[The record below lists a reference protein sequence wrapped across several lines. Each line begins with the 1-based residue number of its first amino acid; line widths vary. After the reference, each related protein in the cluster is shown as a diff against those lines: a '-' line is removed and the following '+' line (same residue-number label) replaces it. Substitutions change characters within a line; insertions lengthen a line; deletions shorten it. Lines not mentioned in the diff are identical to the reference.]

1 MDAERLMLV
10 AGVAAFALT
19 IHWVRSREL
28 RERYA
33 IGWISLSV
41 VLLISGFFPDLLKRL
56 AELCHLQYPSAVLFL
71 ALGAIY
77 TFSFF
82 VTVSLSHEHRRSV
95 RLSQEVAL
103 LEQRVRML
111 EAERDEFR
119 EPHRNVPHASAAL
132 EDASCP

>member
-10 AGVAAFALT
+10 AGIAAFALT

-41 VLLISGFFPDLLKRL
+41 LLLIAGLFPDILKRL

-111 EAERDEFR
+111 EAERDAFPVRHEA
-119 EPHRNVPHASAAL
+119 VSHAIAL
-132 EDASCP
+132 EDASYP

>member
-10 AGVAAFALT
+10 AGIAAFALT

-41 VLLISGFFPDLLKRL
+41 LLLIAGLFPDILKRL

-82 VTVSLSHEHRRSV
+82 VTVSLSHEHRRNV

-111 EAERDEFR
+111 EAERETLPLR
-119 EPHRNVPHASAAL
+119 HEAVTHAGML
-132 EDASCP
+132 EDASYS